1 VRPDGS
7 ELRWKQIGVL
17 DTMDDP
23 VLPFY
28 VQWESPQTEHPS
40 ARGGA
45 VSIAG
50 LVMSGD
56 PETLSSLP
64 EPLGDLVHIQ
74 WVDEEIPGITTVL
87 FDTPHGRVSID

>member
-1 VRPDGS
+1 
-7 ELRWKQIGVL
+7 
-17 DTMDDP
+17 MDDP

-28 VQWESPQTEHPS
+28 VQWESPQAEHPS
-40 ARGGA
+40 VRGGA